1 MFEEHHGE
9 KAVLKPYYIAGIT
22 NNKST
27 QNWCAQQGRL
37 SIIGA
42 KKFTLIRNQFYCNK
56 FINGWFYI
64 YSRYVYS
71 IIYIYIIWQY

>member
-1 MFEEHHGE
+1 MFEEHRGE

-42 KKFTLIRNQFYCNK
+42 TSDWHGCQE
-56 FINGWFYI
+56 I
-64 YSRYVYS
+64 YLD
-71 IIYIYIIWQY
+71 